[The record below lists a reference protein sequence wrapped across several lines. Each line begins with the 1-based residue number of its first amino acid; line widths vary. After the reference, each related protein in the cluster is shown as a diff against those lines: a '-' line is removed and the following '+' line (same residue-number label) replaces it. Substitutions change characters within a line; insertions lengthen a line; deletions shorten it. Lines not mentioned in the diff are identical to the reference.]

1 MSIRLVGASVA
12 IVLAVAAPAFARTV
26 NCNEDSGRLQK
37 VLSRLDSDTTITI
50 KGNCIGNLTIAT
62 DHVSLVAGDAGAS
75 ITGQVEVTAQR
86 ASITGVNI
94 VGPEPADPNVIIRG
108 GLVVRDAGS
117 ASFTNGAIANHTRP
131 GVVALRNG
139 SITITASTITGNGT
153 ANLLN
158 LSDGVQAIDGGSVTL
173 GAVDAN
179 NDPVPGAA
187 VEVAQNVFRG
197 ILASRAGSVR
207 VLIAN
212 IHDNG
217 AQAAVSALSA
227 SMRINGGTLST
238 PATAPPFDT
247 VIATFGGTVD
257 IENDTANPVG
267 NTTII
272 SANGGVLA
280 LDSGAVRLRG
290 VTVTTTAGT
299 QQDPAVGAFRGASI
313 RLQGNNTIINT
324 GGGSALSAGDA
335 GSAHTDDGSG
345 SGFTSGANQ
354 LTGAVSA
361 VNGGFM
367 RLVDTNPNST
377 LVGNITIAN
386 NGLLELQNERGSIT
400 GNINLVGPGT
410 LIAAQAPINFS
421 GTLFCFKNGSPFG
434 PINPTIV
441 GVPAVFNPPQVGC
454 TP

>member
-1 MSIRLVGASVA
+1 MSIRLVGAG
-12 IVLAVAAPAFARTV
+12 LAVMLAMAAPAFARTV
-26 NCNEDSGRLQK
+26 NCNEDSARLQR
-37 VLSRLDSDTTITI
+37 VLSRLDGDTAITVR
-50 KGNCIGNLTIAT
+50 GNCVGNVTIAT
-62 DHVSLVAGDAGAS
+62 DDVSLAAGDGGAS

-86 ASITGVNI
+86 ARITGVSI
-94 VGPEPADPNVIIRG
+94 LGPEPADSDTIIRG
-108 GLVVRDAGS
+108 GLVVRDGGS
-117 ASFTNGAIANHTRP
+117 ARFANAAITNHTKP

-139 SITITASTITGNGT
+139 SVIVTASTITGNGT
-153 ANLLN
+153 ANMAN

-173 GAVDAN
+173 GALDAN

-187 VEVAQNVFRG
+187 VEVAHNVFRG
-197 ILASRAGSVR
+197 ILASRSGSIG
-207 VLIAN
+207 VLAAN

-227 SMRINGGTLST
+227 SLRITGGTLST
-238 PATAPPFDT
+238 PATATPPDT
-247 VIATFGGTVD
+247 IIATFGGTVV
-257 IENDTANPVG
+257 IENDTGNPVS
-267 NTTII
+267 NTTIS

-280 LDSGAVRLRG
+280 LDSGVVRLRG
-290 VTVTTTAGT
+290 VTVTTTAGP

-335 GSAHTDDGSG
+335 GSARTDDGSG
-345 SGFTSGANQ
+345 SGFTSGANR
-354 LTGAVSA
+354 LTGTVSVA
-361 VNGGFM
+361 NGGFM

-377 LVGNITIAN
+377 LAGNITIAN
-386 NGLLELQNERGSIT
+386 SGVLELQNERGSIT

-421 GTLFCFKNGSPFG
+421 GTLFCFKNGSPLG
-434 PINPTIV
+434 LINPTIV